1 MIHFGSCSWTEKT
14 LIKSGE
20 FYPKGASTAEKR
32 LRYYAGVFDV
42 VEVDSSY
49 YAIPAEKTVLNWAE
63 RTPSDFIFHIKAYA
77 LLTGHGAD
85 LRSVPPDI
93 RDMVSSD
100 SLKKNR
106 IILKEKEPLREVFR
120 LFREALRPLV
130 QANKIGITVFQ
141 FPPCF
146 TYKSQSLEYI
156 LFCRDMMGDFR
167 IGVEF
172 RHGSWL
178 LAEKRTEVFSF
189 LRENGITYIAADEPK
204 YNNLS
209 TVPFVPEVTTDI
221 AYFRLHG
228 RNKEN
233 WFRKDAE
240 TSLRYDYLYS
250 EEELAEFI
258 PPIIESS
265 AKAKETYVMLNN
277 CHAGHSMKNS
287 LRLREMMKG
296 KGKESQPEEY
306 QGMRHRIP

>member
-32 LRYYAGVFDV
+32 LRYYASVFDV

-85 LRSVPPDI
+85 LRSVPPEI
-93 RDMVSSD
+93 RDMLSSD
-100 SLKKNR
+100 SLKGNR
-106 IILKEKEPLREVFR
+106 VILKEKEPLREAFR

-141 FPPCF
+141 FPPYF
-146 TYKSQSLEYI
+146 TYTSQSLDYI
-156 LFCRDMMGDFR
+156 LFCRDMMEDFR
-167 IGVEF
+167 LGVEF

-178 LAEKRTEVFSF
+178 LTDKRKEMFSF
-189 LRENGITYIAADEPK
+189 LRENGITYIVADEPQ

-233 WFRKDAE
+233 WFRKDVE

-250 EEELAEFI
+250 DEELAEFI
-258 PPIIESS
+258 SAVSESS
-265 AKAKETYVMLNN
+265 RKAKETYVMFNN
-277 CHAGHSMKNS
+277 CHAAFSMRNS
-287 LRLREMMKG
+287 LRLREIMK
-296 KGKESQPEEY
+296 KKRTEKIEN
-306 QGMRHRIP
+306 QGMHSRIP